1 MVLPK
6 IYSQSSPACKRH
18 PSNLKS
24 LSVSRPSG
32 IIRLVDGNSQWSM
45 VSSASGN
52 GTGPC
57 DLGFVYNNVSTEG
70 SKLIRNTKV
79 MLCIYK
85 RHLLAP
91 NGYYPMIMHS
101 PKNSSIPKLDYI
113 LTHLT
118 A

>member
-57 DLGFVYNNVSTEG
+57 DVGFVYNNVSTNRG
-70 SKLIRNTKV
+70 LDTITKHQSHA
-79 MLCIYK
+79 L
-85 RHLLAP
+85 HF
-91 NGYYPMIMHS
+91 
-101 PKNSSIPKLDYI
+101 
-113 LTHLT
+113 
-118 A
+118 